1 LQKKTIMEEHRLLTG
16 TDNEIRQEINYL
28 SIENV
33 VDVNS
38 VEHVVNGLIQ
48 VWITINK
55 NKKKQ

>member
-1 LQKKTIMEEHRLLTG
+1 MEEHRLLTG

-38 VEHVVNGLIQ
+38 VEHVANGLIQ

-55 NKKKQ
+55 NKKKQL